1 MSDQTVPEKCPQL
14 NAEVTTIERSPCLK
28 HGLNSLRLQMRPAF
42 LNHADDCRW
51 KLLAENF
58 PGYQMLLVADKQ
70 PVAVGHTVPLAWN
83 QSADGLPDAIED
95 ILLSAIRCHETG
107 EPANTLAVLGVFV
120 STDCQGN
127 GLSALMLKAVKQLAN
142 EQGLTSMIVPVR
154 PAFKSRY
161 PLVSMNEYIAWKRA
175 DGSPFDP
182 TIRYHWK
189 AGATVIKTAAKA
201 MTVIGTVADWENWTE
216 MRFAE
221 SGEYI
226 VDGAL
231 KPVLIDLASDHGW
244 YEDPFLWMHHLIERK
259 NDQTKV
265 RIELEI
271 EGKDLHTITKC
282 LSTNGQSLMRGVL
295 WKV

>member
-1 MSDQTVPEKCPQL
+1 MSDQTVPKKSRRL
-14 NAEVTTIERSPCLK
+14 NAEVTTVECSPCLK
-28 HGLNSLRLQMRPAF
+28 DSLNAIRSQMWPAF
-42 LNHADDCRW
+42 LKHASDCRW
-51 KLLAENF
+51 KLLAEHF
-58 PGYQMLLVADKQ
+58 PGYQMLLVVDKQ

-83 QSADGLPDAIED
+83 QSIDGLPDSIED
-95 ILLSAIRCHETG
+95 TLLSAIGCYEAGKT
-107 EPANTLAVLGVFV
+107 ANTLAVLGVFV
-120 STDCQGN
+120 LADCQGN

-142 EQGLTSMIVPVR
+142 EQGFATMIVPVR

-161 PLVSMNEYIAWKRA
+161 PLVSMNEYIAWKRS

-182 TIRYHWK
+182 TIRYHCK
-189 AGATVIKTAAKA
+189 AGATVMKTAAKA

-244 YEDPFLWMHHLIERK
+244 YEDPFLWMHHFIE
-259 NDQTKV
+259 T
-265 RIELEI
+265 
-271 EGKDLHTITKC
+271 
-282 LSTNGQSLMRGVL
+282 
-295 WKV
+295 